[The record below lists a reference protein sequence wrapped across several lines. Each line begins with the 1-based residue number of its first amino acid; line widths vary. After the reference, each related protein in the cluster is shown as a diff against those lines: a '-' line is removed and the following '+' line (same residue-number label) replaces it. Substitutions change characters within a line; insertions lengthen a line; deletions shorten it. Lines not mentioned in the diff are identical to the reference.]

1 MPAAQKRKSPMA
13 VGLRVKS
20 ISKIATDILTD
31 LVRFALLS
39 DAVVPVVAVI
49 ALKAV
54 FAGLAV
60 LI

>member
-20 ISKIATDILTD
+20 ISKIATEILTG
-31 LVRFALLS
+31 LVRFALVS

-49 ALKAV
+49 ALQAV
-54 FAGLAV
+54 FAGLVV
-60 LI
+60 LQ